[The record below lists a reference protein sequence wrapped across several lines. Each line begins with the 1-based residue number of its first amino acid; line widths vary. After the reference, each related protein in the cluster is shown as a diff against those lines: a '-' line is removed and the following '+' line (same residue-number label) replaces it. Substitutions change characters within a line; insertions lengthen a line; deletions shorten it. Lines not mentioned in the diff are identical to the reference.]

1 MVGTSMATG
10 AGIEQH
16 GSANVPHSKK
26 GKPRLLMSTA
36 VWGDWHMM
44 VHLTVNLPTLLAP
57 GNLPT
62 LAAACDMQYLIFTR
76 RSDFTRIEADPAIA
90 KIRALGIDVTI
101 EFLPPDILKDPIA
114 AHHAAWDMATKR
126 AGESG
131 SLLLLMPPDVAW
143 GGRSFGSVVD
153 RLERGDRAVFM
164 TYLRAES
171 VSFVKAL
178 NDRKSADSV
187 ALDISQNDMVDLCV
201 RSFHPLM
208 AASVRDSDFFPT
220 HPEMIL
226 WPVPGEGFAVRVLAR
241 EMFLFDPSYFN
252 LNHAALP
259 DLPLQRGEASF
270 ICDSDDLFAVS
281 LAEIGKDVQWHIR
294 PQEASPMTIAPWWL
308 RYDSKSNDFMAA
320 QKIRWH
326 FKPVTEA
333 KWRAVEAG
341 CDVFVRRLAAV
352 REGMR
357 VWQIAQTRTCTQ
369 SGRILAYMLNT
380 GALARAVKGREG
392 AIVFLPKNEAFEK
405 SGGKGGS
412 NHPDLADE
420 AALIQLVKAHYV
432 PLSFEEVES
441 DDPIRS
447 ILNGAK
453 HSQLDGANGPLTVAV
468 DNDGAIT
475 VGGAKVVS
483 KPIKTGSI
491 TIYLIDDLI
500 R

>member
-1 MVGTSMATG
+1 MATG
-10 AGIEQH
+10 SGI
-16 GSANVPHSKK
+16 GSLSSGNTIQGAKSR
-26 GKPRLLMSTA
+26 PRLLMSTA

-76 RSDFTRIEADPAIA
+76 RSDHARIESDPAIA
-90 KIRALGIDVTI
+90 KIRALGVEVKI
-101 EFLPPDILKDPIA
+101 EFLPPNILKDPIA

-126 AGESG
+126 AGDDG

-143 GGRSFGSVVD
+143 GGRSFSSVVD
-153 RLERGDRAVFM
+153 RLERGERAIFM

-171 VSFVKAL
+171 VSFIKAL
-178 NDRKSADSV
+178 NGRKDIDDV
-187 ALDISQNDMVDLCV
+187 ALDVSQNDMVDLCM

-226 WPVPGEGFAVRVLAR
+226 WPVPGEGVAVRVLAR
-241 EMFLFDPSYFN
+241 EMFLFDPSFFN

-326 FKPVTEA
+326 FKPVTET

-341 CDVFVRRLAAV
+341 CDVFVRRIAAV

-357 VWQIAQTRTCTQ
+357 VWQIAQTRTCTK

-380 GALARAVKGREG
+380 GAMARAVKGKEG
-392 AIVFLPKNEAFEK
+392 AIVFLPRNEAFAENDRAA
-405 SGGKGGS
+405 GPTT
-412 NHPDLADE
+412 PDLADE
-420 AALIQLVKAHYV
+420 SALIKLVRAHFAPV
-432 PLSFEEVES
+432 SFETVDC
-441 DDPIRS
+441 DDPIRQC
-447 ILNGAK
+447 LNGAR
-453 HSQLDGANGPLTVAV
+453 SGQLEGAGGPLPIMLDDDDAL
-468 DNDGAIT
+468 T
-475 VGGAKVVS
+475 VGGAKIVS
-483 KPIKTGSI
+483 KPIRTGSLV
-491 TIYLIDDLI
+491 IYLVDNLI
-500 R
+500 RQEVG

>member
-1 MVGTSMATG
+1 MSDKNMVTG
-10 AGIEQH
+10 SGIEKH
-16 GSANVPHSKK
+16 RSGTVWKGDK

-44 VHLTVNLPTLLAP
+44 VHFTVNLPTLLAP

-62 LAAACDMQYLIFTR
+62 LAAACDMEYLIFTR
-76 RSDFTRIEADPAIA
+76 KADFSRIESDPAIA
-90 KIRALGIDVTI
+90 KIRALGIEVSI
-101 EFLPPDILKDPIA
+101 EFLAPDILKDPIA

-126 AGESG
+126 AGEAEA
-131 SLLLLMPPDVAW
+131 LLLLMPPDVAW

-153 RLERGDRAVFM
+153 RLQRGERAIFM

-171 VSFVKAL
+171 ESFIKAL
-178 NDRKSADSV
+178 DGRRDDSAV
-187 ALDISQNDMVDLCV
+187 ALDVSQNDMVDLCM

-226 WPVPGEGFAVRVLAR
+226 WPVPGEGLAVRVLAR
-241 EMFLFDPSYFN
+241 EMFLFDPSYFD

-294 PQEASPMTIAPWWL
+294 PQEASPMMIAPWWL

-326 FKPVTEA
+326 FKPVTDA
-333 KWRAVEAG
+333 KWRAVETG
-341 CDVFVRRLAAV
+341 CDVFIRRLAAV

-357 VWQIAQTRTCTQ
+357 VWQIAQTRTCTK

-392 AIVFLPKNEAFEK
+392 AIVFLPRNEAFRA
-405 SGGKGGS
+405 KGNGPGS
-412 NHPDLADE
+412 KYPDLADE
-420 AALIQLVKAHYV
+420 AALIHLIKAHHV
-432 PLSFEEVES
+432 PVSFETVEF
-441 DDPIRS
+441 DDPVRHV
-447 ILNGAK
+447 LNGAK
-453 HSQLDGANGPLTVAV
+453 SGQLDGANGPLSILL
-468 DNDGAIT
+468 DDDGAII
-475 VGGAKVVS
+475 VGGAKIVS
-483 KPIKTGSI
+483 KPIKTGSMV
-491 TIYLIDDLI
+491 IYLVNDLI

>member
-1 MVGTSMATG
+1 MADKNTATG
-10 AGIEQH
+10 SGTEKH
-16 GSANVPHSKK
+16 SSANVSRDNESR
-26 GKPRLLMSTA
+26 PRLLMSTA
-36 VWGDWHMM
+36 VWGDWHTMI
-44 VHLTVNLPTLLAP
+44 HLTVNLPTLLAP

-90 KIRALGIDVTI
+90 KIRALGIEVSI
-101 EFLPPDILKDPIA
+101 EFLPPEILKDPIA

-126 AGESG
+126 AGEAG
-131 SLLLLMPPDVAW
+131 ALLLLMPPDVAW

-153 RLERGDRAVFM
+153 RLERGERAIFM

-178 NDRKSADSV
+178 NDRKDADSV
-187 ALDISQNDMVDLCV
+187 ALDVSQNDMVDLCV

-333 KWRAVEAG
+333 KWRAVEMG
-341 CDVFVRRLAAV
+341 CDVFIRRLAAV

-380 GALARAVKGREG
+380 GALARAVRGREG
-392 AIVFLPKNEAFEK
+392 AIVFLPKDQAFAET
-405 SGGKGGS
+405 GNGAGS
-412 NHPDLADE
+412 KIPDLADE
-420 AALIQLVKAHYV
+420 PALIRLIKSHYV
-432 PLSFEEVES
+432 PASFETVDF
-441 DDPIRS
+441 DDPVRS
-447 ILNGAK
+447 ILNGAR
-453 HSQLDGANGPLTVAV
+453 SGQLDGANGPLRIVL
-468 DNDGAIT
+468 DDDGAII

-491 TIYLIDDLI
+491 VIYLVNDLI